1 MKRILYLLFTPLV
14 LFGQIAPSTNFSYIR
29 ESVARVATTNET
41 DLDDHTKAI
50 NTIQYLDGL
59 GRPIQSVGY
68 KTSPNAQ
75 DMLMG
80 TNTLDPLG
88 RVKRSYLPVQ
98 SNASNGSYQNNA
110 TSIAQTFYNDTAPY
124 SEVETYEA
132 SPYSRPIKT
141 VGAGQAFR
149 VGTSKGKTEHIY
161 TAGAGIRKYFVNE
174 DANGNVTSVNGSAT
188 FNDGDL
194 LMREVTDEENN
205 SIKEF
210 TDREGRTI
218 ERWQIAPNGTTLK
231 SAFIFDDVGR
241 LRYIIPPK
249 AYNLA
254 NIFNETNTPNT
265 DYFKEG
271 VYAFRYDE
279 RGRVVEKHVP
289 SGGWSY
295 TVYNELDQVVIT
307 QNARQRE
314 SNIWEWVR
322 YDGHG
327 RIIMSGTWTNTADRA
342 TVQGYFLG
350 FLDDRQFEERSTVGG
365 NFYGY
370 TSRSFPSTIT
380 INSND
385 VKRVYYYDDYDWVSN
400 SALNFIQYKNDR
412 WYNSKGLATGSM
424 IRKLDTGVF
433 LKSVLY
439 YDDKN
444 RLIQTQTENRFGG
457 VNQSDR
463 VLNFGG
469 DLLEE
474 QTIYRRPSKATITL
488 KTAYSYDHVG
498 RKTGAVHYLNGKPTP
513 LAKYMYDAIGRLSQK
528 RLMQSGNDIIIENSP
543 QPNGDQDIANRYVL
557 LNAGT
562 ITAENGTYLACISPE
577 MLQEVDYRY
586 NVRGQLIGINTDI
599 SGNISLTN
607 GDVFGLKL
615 DYHET
620 GQFFDGKLQQQTW
633 RTSTQ
638 ATNRGFSYG
647 YDGFKRIQNATYNGV
662 GAENYSLWGMGYD
675 DNGNITNLQRNGLTG
690 ANTWG
695 QIDNLTYHYITASNK
710 LSYIEE
716 NSLTNKGF
724 KDVSGTADYTFY
736 NDGSLKSDNN
746 RGITLIEYNYMGLP
760 DIIHFGSTKRIENV
774 YDADGF
780 KLSQKLVSGSA
791 TITTDYMGDLIYR
804 NDSLKTILHDEGRI
818 AYQND
823 NAYIYQFFIL
833 DHLGNT
839 RAIVQRLNATTAL
852 VQENH
857 YGVWGEVLEGI
868 GTQGDWLFLYQNK
881 EWVDGL
887 GYDFHSRQYD
897 PFRGQFDSIDPKNQ
911 FDSGYLGMGNM
922 PTMSIDP
929 DGQWVHLVV
938 GAVIG
943 GVTNLALN
951 WKNID
956 GNFWK
961 GLGYFGVGAAA
972 GALSAGIGAGVNVAI
987 AGGSFGAGFM
997 GTATGVASTGFVSG
1011 LATGASA
1018 GFTNGFVSGTGNG
1031 LLGGNS
1037 FGNSLGSGF
1046 RSGIKQ
1052 GVFGGITGGIG
1063 GGIDAYSKDLN
1074 FWNGTAKLDLSNGV
1088 GAHGIIPDEPV
1099 TGKYVGKF
1107 EGVDV
1112 YETAELGTGYGSG
1125 GITLPGRGITVGK
1138 GAFSKALDMDLVGHE
1153 FGHTLQIEELGAY
1166 GFLKDIGLPSIGSAN
1181 RDGVN
1186 GWKHTEFWTEVWAN
1200 RLSHSYFKYNFNIGK
1215 YGRWDA
1221 LRFPL
1226 QYKTMQDWLKVYRLL
1241 KR

>member
-110 TSIAQTFYNDTAPY
+110 MSIAQTFYNDTAPY

-342 TVQGYFLG
+342 TVQGYFLS
-350 FLDDRQFEERSTVGG
+350 FLDDRQFEERSTAGG

-586 NVRGQLIGINTDI
+586 NVRGQLIGINTDV

-647 YDGFKRIQNATYNGV
+647 YDGFKRIQSATYNGV

-695 QIDNLTYHYITASNK
+695 QIDNLTYHYLTASNK

-736 NDGSLKSDNN
+736 DDGSLKSDNN

-760 DIIHFGSTKRIENV
+760 DIIHFGSTKRIENI

-780 KLSQKLVSGSA
+780 KLSQKLVNGSA
-791 TITTDYMGDLIYR
+791 TITTNYMGDLIYR

-868 GTQGDWLFLYQNK
+868 GTQGDWNFLYQGK
-881 EWVDGL
+881 EFISDY
-887 GYDFHSRQYD
+887 GYDFHARSYD
-897 PFRGQFDSIDPKNQ
+897 TWSGRFDGIDPIDNYSI
-911 FDSGYLGMGNM
+911 SGFAGMANN
-922 PTMSIDP
+922 PATFIDP
-929 DGQWVHLVV
+929 DGKNPIVAAIVI
-938 GAVIG
+938 GAIIG
-943 GVTNLALN
+943 GVSYGLNAAMQPGGFRQNWNWGQFAMSVGVGAISGAFTYGIGEAAQTLHGIGKFAFQAGMHGYVGGFSSVMQGGTFGSGFLTGVAGSAFGSATGRLPKGLQIGGSALFSGMVAELSG
-951 WKNID
+951 
-956 GNFWK
+956 GNFWQ
-961 GLGYFGVGAAA
+961 GAAQGGIIAGFNHVAHSINEMIARTAESYIGSEDWAYDREKDNFKKDTWKCNKFCYDVLQEA
-972 GALSAGIGAGVNVAI
+972 GAETKYTRYGLSYDLVPLSKDRPYKAGEWGDPDFDIPNWKVVSKPSRGDVA
-987 AGGSFGAGFM
+987 AYKAPYND
-997 GTATGVASTGFVSG
+997 ATGHV
-1011 LATGASA
+1011 
-1018 GFTNGFVSGTGNG
+1018 
-1031 LLGGNS
+1031 
-1037 FGNSLGSGF
+1037 
-1046 RSGIKQ
+1046 GI
-1052 GVFGGITGGIG
+1052 VTGG
-1063 GGIDAYSKDLN
+1063 
-1074 FWNGTAKLDLSNGV
+1074 
-1088 GAHGIIPDEPV
+1088 
-1099 TGKYVGKF
+1099 
-1107 EGVDV
+1107 
-1112 YETAELGTGYGSG
+1112 
-1125 GITLPGRGITVGK
+1125 GK
-1138 GAFSKALDMDLVGHE
+1138 G
-1153 FGHTLQIEELGAY
+1153 
-1166 GFLKDIGLPSIGSAN
+1166 
-1181 RDGVN
+1181 
-1186 GWKHTEFWTEVWAN
+1186 VWAN
-1200 RLSHSYFKYNFNIGK
+1200 KTVIRQDYINNTTWNTPHTIIYRRYV
-1215 YGRWDA
+1215 GRI
-1221 LRFPL
+1221 R
-1226 QYKTMQDWLKVYRLL
+1226 
-1241 KR
+1241 

>member
-50 NTIQYLDGL
+50 NHILYLDGL

-149 VGTSKGKTEHIY
+149 VGTSKGKTEQIY

-188 FNDGDL
+188 FSDGDL
-194 LMREVTDEENN
+194 LMRVVIDEENN

-218 ERWQIAPNGTTLK
+218 ERWQISPNGTTLK
-231 SAFIFDDVGR
+231 TAFVFDDVGR

-254 NIFNETNTPNT
+254 NTFDETNTPNST
-265 DYFKEG
+265 YFKEG
-271 VYAFRYDE
+271 IYAFRYDE
-279 RGRVVEKHVP
+279 RGRIVEKYVP
-289 SGGWSY
+289 SGGWKY
-295 TVYNELDQVVIT
+295 QVYNELDQVVMT
-307 QNARQRE
+307 QDPRQRE
-314 SNIWEWVR
+314 TNIWVWVK

-327 RIIMSGTWTNTADRA
+327 RTVMSGTLTNTADRA
-342 TVQGYFLG
+342 TIQGYFLS
-350 FLDDRQFEERSTVGG
+350 FLDDKQFEERSTAGG
-365 NFYGY
+365 NLYGY
-370 TSRSFPSTIT
+370 TSRSFPSAIT

-385 VKRVYYYDDYDWVSN
+385 VKRVYYFDDYDWVSN

-444 RLIQTQTENRFGG
+444 RLIQTQTENRFGAI
-457 VNQSDR
+457 NQSDI
-463 VLNFGG
+463 VLNFAG

-474 QTIYRRPSKATITL
+474 HTIYRRPSKATITL
-488 KTAYSYDHVG
+488 KTAYSYDHIG

-577 MLQEVDYRY
+577 MLQEIDYRY
-586 NVRGQLIGINTDI
+586 NVRGQLIGINTDV

-633 RTSTQ
+633 KTSTQ

-647 YDGFKRIQNATYNGV
+647 YDGFKRIQSATYNGV

-695 QIDNLTYHYITASNK
+695 QIDNLTYHYLTTSNK

-716 NSLTNKGF
+716 NSLTDKGF

-736 NDGSLKSDNN
+736 DDGSLKSDNN

-760 DIIHFGSTKRIENV
+760 DIVHFGSTKRIENV
-774 YDADGF
+774 YDAEGL
-780 KLSQKLVSGSA
+780 KLSQKLVNGNA

-818 AYQND
+818 AYQNE
-823 NAYIYQFFIL
+823 NTYIYQFFIY

-839 RAIVQRLNATTAL
+839 RAIIQRLNATTAL

-857 YGVWGEVLEGI
+857 YGAWGEVLEGI
-868 GTQGDWLFLYQNK
+868 GTQGDWNWLYQSQ
-881 EWVDGL
+881 EFISDY
-887 GYDFHSRQYD
+887 GYDFHARSYD
-897 PFRGQFDSIDPKNQ
+897 SWSGRFDGIDPVDNY
-911 FDSGYLGMGNM
+911 SLGGYVGMMNN
-922 PTMSIDP
+922 PLSYIDP
-929 DGQWVHLVV
+929 DGREPVTLTIALIGLAKAVAISAGISAASYTASIAFSKGGFDNWSWGQFGKNVGIGAISGAVSFGIGSAFGSVASATQAFDLGKELARASVHGFANGIISEASGGNFGQGFASGAFGSFAGSLTDMIGNPFLQV
-938 GAVIG
+938 GASALSGGIG
-943 GVTNLALN
+943 SKISG
-951 WKNID
+951 
-956 GNFWK
+956 GNFWQ
-961 GLGYFGVGAAA
+961 
-972 GALSAGIGAGVNVAI
+972 
-987 AGGSFGAGFM
+987 GF
-997 GTATGVASTGFVSG
+997 A
-1011 LATGASA
+1011 
-1018 GFTNGFVSGTGNG
+1018 
-1031 LLGGNS
+1031 
-1037 FGNSLGSGF
+1037 
-1046 RSGIKQ
+1046 
-1052 GVFGGITGGIG
+1052 TGGIVAG
-1063 GGIDAYSKDLN
+1063 ANHLMHPPQYEYNGRIYTSKQDLYLAILGDQAMAHYGIDDMYAALAVLMGSNTISTRGKFAGATQGTSVLSEFLRKEYPQTFSKITKGAIKKLPTLTLGGLKGATTLGAFAGRTIPLIGWGMLAYDAGSILYNTQKIY
-1074 FWNGTAKLDLSNGV
+1074 NGV
-1088 GAHGIIPDEPV
+1088 TINP
-1099 TGKYVGKF
+1099 K
-1107 EGVDV
+1107 
-1112 YETAELGTGYGSG
+1112 
-1125 GITLPGRGITVGK
+1125 
-1138 GAFSKALDMDLVGHE
+1138 
-1153 FGHTLQIEELGAY
+1153 
-1166 GFLKDIGLPSIGSAN
+1166 
-1181 RDGVN
+1181 
-1186 GWKHTEFWTEVWAN
+1186 
-1200 RLSHSYFKYNFNIGK
+1200 
-1215 YGRWDA
+1215 
-1221 LRFPL
+1221 
-1226 QYKTMQDWLKVYRLL
+1226 
-1241 KR
+1241 